1 MSKNDS
7 NSEADEYR
15 LEPRLRNGL
24 LVALLYVAFFS
35 VALKLSGVGYEN
47 ITDSPDNVLKAVVI
61 PMVFGALLLTVFA
74 KWSGWWKDLWHDKY
88 KIKGHSWMNLF
99 AIIMAIGIV
108 SNLASA
114 KLGSSAG
121 QMISYIFIGTALV
134 GYNEELLFRGIV
146 LRGARGSGL
155 SELRVMLVVALSFGV
170 FHGANFFLGQEIGPT
185 IQQVA
190 FATLTG
196 AIFYLIFR
204 KSGLL
209 IVPML
214 LHGLWDFS
222 VFIREANIG
231 SDPKLAAIFTA
242 ISVVGLYLPVI
253 LLLFSLRLVNV
264 KKSNNKTSEL
274 AD

>member
-1 MSKNDS
+1 MPKKESV
-7 NSEADEYR
+7 SESGEYR
-15 LEPRLRNGL
+15 VEPRLRNGL
-24 LVALLYVAFFS
+24 LVAIVYVIFFS
-35 VALKLSGVGYEN
+35 IALKLSGVGYEN
-47 ITDSPDNVLKAVVI
+47 ITDSPDNVLKAVVL
-61 PMVFGALLLTVFA
+61 PMIGGAVLLTAFA

-121 QMISYIFIGTALV
+121 QMISYILIGTALV
-134 GYNEELLFRGIV
+134 GYSEELLFRGIV

-170 FHGANFFLGQEIGPT
+170 FHGANFFLGQDLT
-185 IQQVA
+185 ATVQQIA
-190 FATLTG
+190 FATVNG

-209 IVPML
+209 IVPMI

-222 VFIREANIG
+222 IFIREANIG
-231 SDPKLAAIFTA
+231 SDPELSDVIKTLSAL
-242 ISVVGLYLPVI
+242 GLYLPVI
-253 LLLFSLRLVNV
+253 LLLFALRHVNV
-264 KKSNNKTSEL
+264 KRDKKAEVKV
-274 AD
+274 